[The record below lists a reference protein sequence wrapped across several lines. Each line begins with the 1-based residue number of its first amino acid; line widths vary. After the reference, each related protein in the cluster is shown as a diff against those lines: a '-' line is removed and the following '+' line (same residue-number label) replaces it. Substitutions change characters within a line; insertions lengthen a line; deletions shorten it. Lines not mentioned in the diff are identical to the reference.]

1 MYNKDRFIELIS
13 LMFIDIIGVVVMFA
27 YAIMHSSI
35 SLFIIGVAA
44 LMLFIGVVI
53 GIIKDRTDTPQ
64 ESMQLT
70 RYTLKQ
76 KIRGGKIGEAVLH
89 HFLKQVINEKDG
101 LKSSKKFHRYFKVM
115 HIFMR
120 PMSVE
125 EIQNLMNKENTL

>member
-70 RYTLKQ
+70 RHTLKQ
-76 KIRGGKIGEAVLH
+76 KIRGGKFGETVLH
-89 HFLKQVINEKDG
+89 HFLKQVINEKDE
-101 LKSSKKFHRYFKVM
+101 LKSSKKLHRYFKVM

>member
-13 LMFIDIIGVVVMFA
+13 LMFIDIIGIVVMFA

-70 RYTLKQ
+70 RYTIKQ

-101 LKSSKKFHRYFKVM
+101 LKSSKKLHRYFKVM
-115 HIFMR
+115 YIFMR